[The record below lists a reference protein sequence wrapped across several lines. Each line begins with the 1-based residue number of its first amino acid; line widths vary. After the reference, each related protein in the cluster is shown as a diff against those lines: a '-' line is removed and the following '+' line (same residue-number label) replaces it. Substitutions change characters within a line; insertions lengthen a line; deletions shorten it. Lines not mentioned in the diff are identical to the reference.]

1 MRKYLTIFCVVALG
15 LFWVGAAFAQSNAN
29 AYFKL
34 DVDLATKGFQ
44 EVQPKVSDIAATKQV
59 GFAIYSQA
67 WENSKG
73 FTVKFEWD
81 KDKATFR
88 DTTSNV
94 KIVDDPININ
104 GKDITP
110 PLEANIL
117 VGTLGNSGLVNDPGM
132 YTNSYFLQ
140 GGSAATTAVGL
151 VYFAVFRTSSTF
163 KATDQL
169 SIKASV
175 TVADEKGAERFLG
188 TRYFNVNQ
196 VAVKNATWGDVKNKF
211 KDF

>member
-1 MRKYLTIFCVVALG
+1 MRKNLTILFVVALG
-15 LFWVGAAFAQSNAN
+15 LFWVGFAFAQSNAN

-44 EVQPKVSDIAATKQV
+44 DVQPAVTNIGATTQV
-59 GFAIYSQA
+59 GFAVYSQA
-67 WENSKG
+67 WDNAKG

-81 KDKATFR
+81 AAKATFR
-88 DTTSNV
+88 DTTSNT
-94 KIVDDPININ
+94 KIVDDPITIN
-104 GKDITP
+104 GKTITP
-110 PLEANIL
+110 PAEANIL
-117 VGTLGNSGLVNDPGM
+117 VGTMGNSGLTNTDGL

-151 VYFAVFRTSSTF
+151 IYFAVFRTASTF
-163 KATDQL
+163 KTSDVL

-175 TVADEKGAERFLG
+175 TVSDDKGVERFLG

-196 VAVKNATWGDVKNKF
+196 VAVKDATWGDVKNKF